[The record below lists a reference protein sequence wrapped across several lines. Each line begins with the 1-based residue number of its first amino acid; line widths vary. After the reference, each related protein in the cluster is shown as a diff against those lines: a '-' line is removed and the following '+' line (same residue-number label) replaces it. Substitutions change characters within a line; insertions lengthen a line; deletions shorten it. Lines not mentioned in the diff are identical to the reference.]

1 MKGVQMVDPVHKE
14 HMRVPSAA
22 QYKHVDIDA
31 VFKKSS
37 KKEGALGFRDRTDI
51 TQKVDK
57 VL

>member
-1 MKGVQMVDPVHKE
+1 MVDPVHKE